1 MYQTTQKRTVS
12 PLQEQM
18 NNESQAKQVS
28 NGIQH
33 SSSEANFIKNNRA
46 KNLKQANNSD
56 PMPMGKLKVQRIVDA
71 NLASAPPTIQ
81 RSYSTSNNIMQL
93 GKANNRLNKQSI
105 EGDNKKPESL
115 KELAKHSR
123 YKSIATDKVLG
134 VLFIITALVIFTF
147 SLYAFIISKFF
158 MPYTG
163 NQICCLIPSTIVTT
177 LLFMYVNW
185 VAMKYFRHS

>member
-1 MYQTTQKRTVS
+1 
-12 PLQEQM
+12 
-18 NNESQAKQVS
+18 
-28 NGIQH
+28 
-33 SSSEANFIKNNRA
+33 
-46 KNLKQANNSD
+46 
-56 PMPMGKLKVQRIVDA
+56 MPMGKLKVQRIVDA
-71 NLASAPPTIQ
+71 NLVSAPPTIQ

-105 EGDNKKPESL
+105 EGENKKPESL

-163 NQICCLIPSTIVTT
+163 NQILDWIKDDEYYCCLIPSTIVTT